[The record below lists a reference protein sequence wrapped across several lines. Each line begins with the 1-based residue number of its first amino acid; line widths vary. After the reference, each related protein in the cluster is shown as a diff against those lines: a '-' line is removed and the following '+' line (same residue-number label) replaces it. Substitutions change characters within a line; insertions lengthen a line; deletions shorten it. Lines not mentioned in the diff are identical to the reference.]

1 MARTLPPLRPGR
13 TPPPAVTTQ
22 NDIEARFL
30 VPPAS
35 RAGVAAALARGVTT
49 LQRTALLTL
58 HLDTADRRLARA
70 GLSWQLRRDGRRW
83 VQTLAAEGAD
93 GQAPLVHEAPRPEGT
108 PDATAHAG
116 TPAGERLARLLQ
128 RAQARGDAVGV
139 RFSIQVRRTLRRM
152 RTGGAVV
159 ELRFDDGWIAA
170 AGQRQRL
177 CELSL
182 RRVSGPDAALWAL
195 AERWRQPLGLLL
207 DPRSAAARG
216 ERLADGKPAAALRK
230 AGAPGYGDDATAD
243 EAFAAVLDECL
254 AQITGNAIGLIHGD
268 GDGTR
273 RAEHVHQ
280 LRVGIRRLRTALRS
294 FEGWVPAPPAA
305 LVDGL
310 RALFATLGECRDSDV
325 LGAGVVAD
333 LARAGAPPLDAP
345 PGPAGPDPAAALRA
359 ADTQRLLLAWLAW
372 RATLGATGVDGEPPQ
387 QPAPLRRRA
396 ARRLR
401 HWHARI
407 VAAWQAFDA
416 LDEAGLHALRKRI
429 KRQRYAVEF
438 FRPLLRRRQVGRYLD
453 ALAAIQDRMGELNDL
468 HVAQAR
474 YQALAVPEPAAWFA
488 LGWLAARIAALR
500 ALAGPELGR
509 LAQVDPPGA

>member
-1 MARTLPPLRPGR
+1 MEQP
-13 TPPPAVTTQ
+13 
-22 NDIEARFL
+22 NDIEASFL
-30 VPPAS
+30 VPPAA

-49 LQRTALLTL
+49 LQRGTLLTL

-70 GLSWQLRRDGRRW
+70 GLSWQLRREGRRW
-83 VQTLAAEGAD
+83 VQVLAAEGGD
-93 GQAPLVHEAPRPEGT
+93 GEPPFVHEAPQPAGT
-108 PDATAHAG
+108 PDTAAHAG
-116 TPAGERLARLLQ
+116 TPAGDRLAQLLQ
-128 RAQARGDAVGV
+128 RAQARGDEVGV
-139 RFSIQVRRTLRRM
+139 RFSTQVRHTLRRM
-152 RTGGAVV
+152 RSGGAVV

-177 CELSL
+177 CELRF
-182 RRVSGPDAALWAL
+182 RRVAGPDAALWAL

-230 AGAPGYGDDATAD
+230 AAGPGYADDATA
-243 EAFAAVLDECL
+243 EVAFAAVLDECL
-254 AQITGNAIGLIHGD
+254 AQIHGNAIGLID
-268 GDGTR
+268 GDAAR
-273 RAEHVHQ
+273 RVEHVHQ
-280 LRVGIRRLRTALRS
+280 MRVGIRRLRTALRS
-294 FEGWVPAPPAA
+294 FEDWVPAPPAE

-310 RALFATLGECRDSDV
+310 RALFATLGECRDGDV

-333 LARAGAPPLDAP
+333 LARAGAPPLEAP
-345 PGPAGPDPAAALRA
+345 PGPAGPDPAAVLRG

-372 RATLGATGVDGEPPQ
+372 RAMVAAAPAPAEAAATGQGEPALAAP
-387 QPAPLRRRA
+387 PLRRRA

-401 HWHARI
+401 RWHARI

-438 FRPLLRRRQVGRYLD
+438 FQPLLRRRQVARYLA
-453 ALAAIQDRMGELNDL
+453 ALAAIQDRMGALNDL
-468 HVAQAR
+468 FVAQAR
-474 YQALAVPEPAAWFA
+474 YQALAVPGPAAWFA

-500 ALAGPELGR
+500 ALAGPELAR